1 MKEINKTV
9 SEKLKKLKTEK
20 REVKWKR
27 LSQTQ
32 LIATGF
38 LFIILIGTFLLMLP
52 ISSREGEVTSFFD
65 AMFTAVS
72 ASCVT
77 GLIVVDTYT
86 HWSTFGQIVILM
98 MIQIGGLGFMTIG
111 ILFSIIIRRKISL
124 RERGLMQESVNTLKI
139 GGIIKLTK
147 KIIKGTFLLEG
158 TGALILGIRFSMEK
172 DFGFLRGFYYG
183 IFHSISAFCNA
194 GFDLFGY
201 QGQYS
206 SIVNY
211 SGDIIVNLTI
221 MILIITGGI
230 GFVVWDDVTKHKLNF
245 KKYMLHTKIV
255 LVTTGILIFGG
266 AFLFY
271 LLEKDNTFAEMGF
284 VETILSSLFSS
295 VTARTAG
302 FNSVDTASLT
312 EASKLLT
319 IVLMFIGGSPGSTA
333 GGIKTTTIV
342 VILLFFWSSMR
353 HTYGCNV
360 FGRRLQH
367 DSIIKANAV
376 FSTNLFIAVSAAL
389 FIVAMQSTLPLTDIL
404 FEVFSAIGTVGMST
418 GITRALETPA
428 KIIIIFLMFCGRIGS
443 LSFALSFNQK
453 RKIAPVQQ
461 PAENVNIG

>member
-1 MKEINKTV
+1 MTEINKTV

-158 TGALILGIRFSMEK
+158 TGALILESDSVWKRIL
-172 DFGFLRGFYYG
+172 DF
-183 IFHSISAFCNA
+183 
-194 GFDLFGY
+194 
-201 QGQYS
+201 
-206 SIVNY
+206 
-211 SGDIIVNLTI
+211 
-221 MILIITGGI
+221 
-230 GFVVWDDVTKHKLNF
+230 
-245 KKYMLHTKIV
+245 
-255 LVTTGILIFGG
+255 
-266 AFLFY
+266 
-271 LLEKDNTFAEMGF
+271 
-284 VETILSSLFSS
+284 
-295 VTARTAG
+295 
-302 FNSVDTASLT
+302 
-312 EASKLLT
+312 
-319 IVLMFIGGSPGSTA
+319 
-333 GGIKTTTIV
+333 
-342 VILLFFWSSMR
+342 
-353 HTYGCNV
+353 
-360 FGRRLQH
+360 
-367 DSIIKANAV
+367 
-376 FSTNLFIAVSAAL
+376 
-389 FIVAMQSTLPLTDIL
+389 
-404 FEVFSAIGTVGMST
+404 
-418 GITRALETPA
+418 
-428 KIIIIFLMFCGRIGS
+428 
-443 LSFALSFNQK
+443 
-453 RKIAPVQQ
+453 
-461 PAENVNIG
+461 

>member
-1 MKEINKTV
+1 MTEINKTV

-172 DFGFLRGFYYG
+172 DFGSLRGFYYG

>member
-1 MKEINKTV
+1 
-9 SEKLKKLKTEK
+9 
-20 REVKWKR
+20 
-27 LSQTQ
+27 
-32 LIATGF
+32 
-38 LFIILIGTFLLMLP
+38 
-52 ISSREGEVTSFFD
+52 
-65 AMFTAVS
+65 
-72 ASCVT
+72 
-77 GLIVVDTYT
+77 
-86 HWSTFGQIVILM
+86 
-98 MIQIGGLGFMTIG
+98 
-111 ILFSIIIRRKISL
+111 
-124 RERGLMQESVNTLKI
+124 
-139 GGIIKLTK
+139 
-147 KIIKGTFLLEG
+147 
-158 TGALILGIRFSMEK
+158 
-172 DFGFLRGFYYG
+172 
-183 IFHSISAFCNA
+183 
-194 GFDLFGY
+194 
-201 QGQYS
+201 
-206 SIVNY
+206 
-211 SGDIIVNLTI
+211 
-221 MILIITGGI
+221 
-230 GFVVWDDVTKHKLNF
+230 
-245 KKYMLHTKIV
+245 MLHTKIV

-271 LLEKDNTFAEMGF
+271 LLEKDNTFAEMG
-284 VETILSSLFSS
+284 VIETILSSLFSS